1 MLELLINLQL
11 RQMCVV
17 EANVATDHMIA
28 CYPIAIGKKSSPTP
42 KGRFTIERVVVN
54 PEFVSCRTGVN
65 HGKGFLGNLAFVT
78 DRETSPGCSFAIHGT
93 NNEELVIEGA
103 EVSEGC
109 LRVRDRDLMHIETNF
124 LPYLTGGQVQ

>member
-65 HGKGFLGNLAFVT
+65 HGAGFLGKLAFVT

-93 NNEELVIEGA
+93 NKENLIGLP
-103 EVSEGC
+103 VSEGC
-109 LRVRDRDLMHIETNF
+109 VRVRNRDLQHIESNF